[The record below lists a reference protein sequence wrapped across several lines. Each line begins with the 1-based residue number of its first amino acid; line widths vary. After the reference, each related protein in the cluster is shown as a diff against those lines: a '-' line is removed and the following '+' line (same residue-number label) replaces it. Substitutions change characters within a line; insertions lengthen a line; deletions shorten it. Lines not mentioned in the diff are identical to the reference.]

1 MTGKGAI
8 ACGHP
13 LTARAAA
20 DVLADGG
27 NAFDAAL
34 AALVAACVAE
44 PVLASLGGGGFLI
57 ARPAS
62 GREVVFDF
70 FPQTPRRRVEAA
82 DAAFFPVLADFG
94 PVQQE
99 FHVGIGAMAT
109 PGMVGGLFA
118 VHERFGTLPMRR
130 IVEAAVAWA
139 REGVRVEPMQ
149 AYMCGVV
156 AAILESDP
164 GCRALFA
171 SPEQPDRL
179 IGEGEILRN
188 PALADTLE
196 TLAIEGAAL
205 FYRGEIARAIASD
218 CASRGGHLCRADLEG
233 YEAVLRRP
241 LVVDALAGR
250 LLLNPPPAS
259 GGVLLA
265 FALEMLG
272 DGDLGALGWGSAA
285 AVERLMRVME
295 ATNRARI
302 ESRLHEQSAEDA
314 AEALLAPALIAAFRA
329 GVLGHPPANRGT
341 THISVIDRAGNAA
354 ALSLSNGEGSG
365 YVVPGT
371 GIHMNNVLGEADIN
385 PHGFHRWPTNTR
397 ISSMMAPTLVLNPTG
412 GTTVLGSGGSNR
424 IRTAILQ
431 VLVNARAFALPLPEA
446 IERPRLHYEGGR
458 LSLEHGFREDAV
470 AAGRRIAS
478 EVDLFPS
485 LNMFFGGVHAVES
498 SRSGALRAA
507 GDPRR
512 AGVGLVV

>member
-13 LTARAAA
+13 LTAQAAA

-34 AALVAACVAE
+34 AALAAACVVE
-44 PVLASLGGGGFLI
+44 PVLASLGGGGFLL

-62 GREVVFDF
+62 ERPVVFDF
-70 FPQTPRRRVEAA
+70 FPQTPKRRVDAA
-82 DAAFFPVLADFG
+82 DAAFRPVLADFG

-109 PGMVGGLFA
+109 PGMVHGLFA
-118 VHERFGTLPMRR
+118 VHERLGTLPMRR

-139 REGVRVEPMQ
+139 REGVRLEPMQ

-171 SPEQPDRL
+171 SPEAPERL

-205 FYRGEIARAIASD
+205 FYRGEIAQTIAGD
-218 CASRGGHLCRADLEG
+218 CTSRGGHLGRADLAG
-233 YEAVLRRP
+233 YETELRRP
-241 LVVDALAGR
+241 LVVDALGGR

-265 FALEMLG
+265 FALAMLG
-272 DGDLGALGWGSAA
+272 DGDLGPLGWGSPA
-285 AVERLMRVME
+285 AVERLMRVMA
-295 ATNRARI
+295 ATNRARV
-302 ESRLHEQSAEDA
+302 ESRLHEQAAEDA
-314 AEALLAPALIAAFRA
+314 AEALLAPALVAAFRD
-329 GVLGHPPANRGT
+329 GVLGRPPANRGT
-341 THISVIDRAGNAA
+341 THISVIDGIGNAA

-371 GIHMNNVLGEADIN
+371 GIHMNNVLGEEDIN
-385 PHGFHRWPTNTR
+385 PHGFHRWPTDTR
-397 ISSMMAPTLVLNPTG
+397 MSSMMAPTLVLDPAG
-412 GTTVLGSGGSNR
+412 GTTVIGSGGSNR

-431 VLVNARAFALPLPEA
+431 VLLNARGYALPLPEA
-446 IERPRLHYEGGR
+446 IERPRLHFEGGR
-458 LSLEHGFREDAV
+458 LRMEAGFSEAAV
-470 AAGRRIAS
+470 AAGRRMAD
-478 EVDLFPS
+478 EVDLFPAP
-485 LNMFFGGVHAVES
+485 NMFFGGVHAVES
-498 SRSGALRAA
+498 GRSGALLAG

-512 AGVGLVV
+512 AGVGVVV